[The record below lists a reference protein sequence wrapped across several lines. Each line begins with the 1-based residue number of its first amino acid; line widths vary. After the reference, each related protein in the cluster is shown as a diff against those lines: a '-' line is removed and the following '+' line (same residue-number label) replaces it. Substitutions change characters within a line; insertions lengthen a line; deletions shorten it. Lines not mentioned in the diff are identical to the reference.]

1 MNAPVDVMDRR
12 ADADAKLGV
21 IDCDIHPYMK
31 SPRSLDPYLSAR
43 WRKHLAEY
51 GKFNCGIYADRGTYP
66 RFSPNTSRR
75 DAWPPGGGL
84 PGSDVPFMR
93 EQLLDAYNIA
103 FGVLEPLLGGNTSRN
118 LDEAAALC
126 SAMNDWQAHD
136 FVDLEPRLRASIL
149 VPQDDPEA

>member
-1 MNAPVDVMDRR
+1 M
-12 ADADAKLGV
+12 
-21 IDCDIHPYMK
+21 
-31 SPRSLDPYLSAR
+31 
-43 WRKHLAEY
+43 AEY

-84 PGSDVPFMR
+84 PGSDVAFMR

-103 FGVLEPLLGGNTSRN
+103 YGVLEPLLGGNTSRN

-126 SAMNDWQAHD
+126 SGD
-136 FVDLEPRLRASIL
+136 ERLAG
-149 VPQDDPEA
+149 A